1 MVRGQGDKLTMTFF
15 LLSWMCQEVR
25 LQQQEPSDVRLLH
38 TWNVITLVALML
50 LVKMG
55 EHYRGLP
62 TTYPPVET

>member
-1 MVRGQGDKLTMTFF
+1 
-15 LLSWMCQEVR
+15 MCQEVR

-50 LVKMG
+50 LVKMA
-55 EHYRGLP
+55 EHYQDLP